1 MTKTRVPA
9 SIDEKN
15 HQRIKDLIKTHPEL
29 NYKKISRFVNESL
42 EEKLDKIDNEL
53 MAKRIKNA
61 GIESF
66 VADQKKTNREN
77 FKKIEALEKRLDYF
91 KKEYDFEEELKDPK
105 SEVSRSIKDT
115 TPEQKKFFKQ
125 MTIDLNKKFED
136 FRKESF
142 MQRGHTEQDWIEL
155 EEEQESILKEIEE
168 RKKKKD

>member
-1 MTKTRVPA
+1 MIKTRVPA

-42 EEKLDKIDNEL
+42 EEKLNKIDNEL

-77 FKKIEALEKRLDYF
+77 SKKIEELEKKLKRQTAMTDYREASEAL
-91 KKEYDFEEELKDPK
+91 KRPDIPKLHIHYWKDIKTKARTDLIEIIKEDPK
-105 SEVSRSIKDT
+105 FLESKGVTKENYMKIIK
-115 TPEQKKFFKQ
+115 E
-125 MTIDLNKKFED
+125 FEN
-136 FRKESF
+136 E
-142 MQRGHTEQDWIEL
+142 
-155 EEEQESILKEIEE
+155 
-168 RKKKKD
+168 